1 MSEKQSRSMARLLLA
16 LMRSVLRIEEGRVM
30 TDSEL
35 RADIHSIEPIPDA
48 DRDSTGIQQMWIWAG
63 ANIAPVNWALGALG
77 IILKLGL
84 WETIAVIVLGNI
96 VGCAIFAAFTVMGHK
111 TGVNQ
116 MVLSRSAFGVR
127 GAYLPSIL
135 MFVMTLCWIGVNT
148 YFPVK
153 IAVAILGQ
161 FGIPD
166 SWLIEILII
175 TLVMVLQVSIGV
187 YGFYAIRTF
196 EKYTVPVTVAI
207 MVLMSV
213 LAWTRPGVVN
223 WGLTS
228 TLPPGAHLAMITLLV
243 TAIGVG
249 WGISWVTWASDYSRF
264 VPRSVSSRSV
274 FCYSYF
280 GMFVPT
286 VWLAILGA
294 TIAST
299 TLDTD
304 PAKMVSAVFGGPT
317 SILVLLMV
325 LHGPIA
331 TNILNVYSAALAALS
346 AGFKFSR
353 IKLAVIVGVV
363 GYVVTLYFIFAPSF
377 AKAFDNWMISLL
389 LWMSP
394 WAGVILADFYIKRK
408 GKIEVAELYR
418 SPETSAYGDINWNGM
433 IAFLAGLVAGWSVED
448 GLVGALQGPISINLL
463 GGADL
468 SWLIGIVISGGVYL
482 ALGKRVTSPSPVA
495 AGSAG
500 L

>member
-1 MSEKQSRSMARLLLA
+1 
-16 LMRSVLRIEEGRVM
+16 M

-48 DRDSTGIQQMWIWAG
+48 DRDSTGLQQMWIWAG

-77 IILKLGL
+77 IVLKLGL

-135 MFVMTLCWIGVNT
+135 MFLMTLCWIGVNT

-153 IAVAILGQ
+153 VAVAILGQ
-161 FGIPD
+161 FGVPD
-166 SWLIEILII
+166 NWLVEILVI

-207 MVLMSV
+207 MVLMSA

-228 TLPPGAHLAMITLLV
+228 SLPPGAHLAMITLLI

-249 WGISWVTWASDYSRF
+249 WGISWATWASDYSRF
-264 VPRSVSSRSV
+264 VPRNVPSSSV
-274 FCYSYF
+274 FWYSYV

-304 PAKMVSAVFGGPT
+304 PAKMVSAVFGGPI

-346 AGFKFSR
+346 AGLNFSR
-353 IKLAVIVGVV
+353 VALAAIVGVA
-363 GYVVTLYFIFAPSF
+363 GYLVTLYFIFAPSF

-394 WAGVILADFYIKRK
+394 WAGVVLADFFIKRK
-408 GKIEVAELYR
+408 GKIDVAELYR
-418 SPETSAYGDINWNGM
+418 SPETSAYGDINWSGM
-433 IAFLAGLVAGWSVED
+433 IAFLVGLVAGWSVED
-448 GLVGALQGPISINLL
+448 GLVGALQGPISIGLL

-468 SWLIGIVISGGVYL
+468 SWLVGIVVSGGVYL
-482 ALGKRVTSPSPVA
+482 ALSKRITSPAPAVA
-495 AGSAG
+495 SSAG
-500 L
+500 R

>member
-1 MSEKQSRSMARLLLA
+1 MA
-16 LMRSVLRIEEGRVM
+16 
-30 TDSEL
+30 DQEL
-35 RADIHSIEPIPDA
+35 RADIHSIEPIPEA
-48 DRDSTGIQQMWIWAG
+48 DRDSTGLQQMWIWAG

-84 WETIAVIVLGNI
+84 METLAVIVLGNL
-96 VGCAIFAAFTVMGHK
+96 VGCAIFASFTVMGHK

-116 MVLSRSAFGVR
+116 MVLSRSSFGVR
-127 GAYLPSIL
+127 GAALPSIL
-135 MFVMTLCWIGVNT
+135 MFLMTLGWIGVNT

-153 IAVAILGQ
+153 ISMAILGQ
-161 FGIPD
+161 FGVPD
-166 SWLIEILII
+166 TWLIEIVIM
-175 TLVMVLQVSIGV
+175 TVVMVLQVLIGV

-196 EKYTVPVTVAI
+196 EKYTVPPTIAI
-207 MVLMSV
+207 MVLMSA

-223 WGLTS
+223 WGLTTS
-228 TLPPGAHLAMITLLV
+228 LPPGAHLAMLTLLI

-264 VPRSVSSRSV
+264 VPKSVSSRSV
-274 FCYSYF
+274 FWYSYV

-286 VWLAILGA
+286 VWLAALGA

-353 IKLAVIVGVV
+353 TGLAVIVGVA
-363 GYVVTLYFIFAPSF
+363 GYLVTIYFIFAPSF

-389 LWMSP
+389 MWMSP
-394 WAGVILADFYIKRK
+394 WAGVVLADFYIKRK
-408 GKIEVAELYR
+408 GRIDVAELYR
-418 SPETSAYGDINWNGM
+418 SPETSRYGDINWSGV
-433 IAFLAGLVAGWSVED
+433 IGFLAGLVAGWLFQD
-448 GLVGALQGPISINLL
+448 GLVGALQGPISTGLL

-468 SWLIGIVISGGVYL
+468 SWLAGIVVAGGVYL
-482 ALGKRVTSPSPVA
+482 GLEQRRVKAASPAVA
-495 AGSAG
+495 TGAGG
-500 L
+500 

>member
-1 MSEKQSRSMARLLLA
+1 
-16 LMRSVLRIEEGRVM
+16 M

-48 DRDSTGIQQMWIWAG
+48 DRDSTGLQQMWIWAG

-77 IILKLGL
+77 IVLKLGL

-135 MFVMTLCWIGVNT
+135 MFLMTLCWIGVNT

-161 FGIPD
+161 FGVPD
-166 SWLIEILII
+166 NWLVEILVI

-207 MVLMSV
+207 MVLMSA

-228 TLPPGAHLAMITLLV
+228 SLPPGAHLAMITLLI

-264 VPRSVSSRSV
+264 VPRSVPSSSV
-274 FCYSYF
+274 FWYSYV

-304 PAKMVSAVFGGPT
+304 PAKMVSAVFGGPI

-346 AGFKFSR
+346 AGLNFSR
-353 IKLAVIVGVV
+353 VALAAIVGVA
-363 GYVVTLYFIFAPSF
+363 GYLVTLYFIFAPSF

-394 WAGVILADFYIKRK
+394 WAGVVLADFFIKRK
-408 GKIEVAELYR
+408 GKIDVAELYR
-418 SPETSAYGDINWNGM
+418 SPETSAYGDINWSGM
-433 IAFLAGLVAGWSVED
+433 IAFLLGLVAGWSVED
-448 GLVGALQGPISINLL
+448 GLVGALQGPISIGLL

-468 SWLIGIVISGGVYL
+468 SWLVGIVVSGGVYL
-482 ALGKRVTSPSPVA
+482 ALSKRITSPAPAVA
-495 AGSAG
+495 SSAG
-500 L
+500 R

>member
-1 MSEKQSRSMARLLLA
+1 
-16 LMRSVLRIEEGRVM
+16 M
-30 TDSEL
+30 TNAEL
-35 RADIHSIEPIPDA
+35 RSDVHSIEPIPDA
-48 DRDSTGIQQMWIWAG
+48 DRDSTGPQQMWIWAG

-84 WETIAVIVLGNI
+84 WETIAVIVLGNLI
-96 VGCAIFAAFTVMGHK
+96 GCAIFAAFTVMGHK

-116 MVLSRSAFGVR
+116 MVLSRSAFGRR
-127 GAYLPSIL
+127 GAYLPSLL
-135 MFVMTLCWIGVNT
+135 MFLMTLGWIGVNT

-153 IAVAILGQ
+153 ISMAILGQ

-166 SWLIEILII
+166 TLLMTFIVI
-175 TLVMVLQVSIGV
+175 TLVMVIQVGIGI

-213 LAWTRPGVVN
+213 LAWSQPGVVN
-223 WGLTS
+223 WSLTS
-228 TLPPGAHLAMITLLV
+228 SLPPGAHFAMLSLLM

-264 VPRSVSSRSV
+264 VPRSVSSSAV
-274 FCYSYF
+274 YWYSYV
-280 GMFVPT
+280 GMFVPS

-294 TIAST
+294 TIASVT
-299 TLDTD
+299 ADTD
-304 PAKMVSAVFGGPT
+304 PAKMVSAVFGGMA

-346 AGFKFSR
+346 MGVRLSR
-353 IKLAVIVGVV
+353 SSLALIVGIV
-363 GYVVTLYFIFAPSF
+363 GYLVTIYFVFAPSF

-394 WAGVILADFYIKRK
+394 WAGVVMADFFIKRK
-408 GKIEVAELYR
+408 STIDVAELYKA
-418 SPETSAYGDINWNGM
+418 PEISAYGDINWGG
-433 IAFLAGLVAGWSVED
+433 IISFLAGLVAGWSVQD
-448 GLVGALQGPISINLL
+448 GLVPALQGPISGLL
-463 GGADL
+463 NGADL
-468 SWLIGIVISGGVYL
+468 SWLAGIVVAGALYLVIGGRTAPASSL
-482 ALGKRVTSPSPVA
+482 TATSIIGK
-495 AGSAG
+495 
-500 L
+500 

>member
-1 MSEKQSRSMARLLLA
+1 M
-16 LMRSVLRIEEGRVM
+16 I
-30 TDSEL
+30 DSEL

-96 VGCAIFAAFTVMGHK
+96 VGCGIFAAFTVMGHK

-161 FGIPD
+161 FGVPD

-274 FCYSYF
+274 FWYSYF

-408 GKIEVAELYR
+408 GQIEVAELYR

-433 IAFLAGLVAGWSVED
+433 IGFLAGLVAGWSVED
-448 GLVGALQGPISINLL
+448 GLVGALQGPISTNLL

-468 SWLIGIVISGGVYL
+468 SWLVGIVVSGGIYL
-482 ALGKRVTSPSPVA
+482 ALGKRVTSPSPVV

-500 L
+500 R